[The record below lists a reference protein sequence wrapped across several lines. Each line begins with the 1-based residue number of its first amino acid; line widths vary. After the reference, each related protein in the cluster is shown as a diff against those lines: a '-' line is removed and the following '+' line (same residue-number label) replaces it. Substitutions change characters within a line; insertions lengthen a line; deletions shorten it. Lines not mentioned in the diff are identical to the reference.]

1 MMQIPLF
8 NFLTVRQCRRQGD
21 ISVHTLVRTGD
32 SYFMKAVDGT
42 IRKDLYPNKE
52 CGLCLKQLRV
62 TTMPVSHSLYSVK
75 DYFMQL
81 FKKMF
86 L

>member
-8 NFLTVRQCRRQGD
+8 NLLTVRQCQQQGD

-32 SYFMKAVDGT
+32 RYFMKAVDGT

-62 TTMPVSHSLYSVK
+62 TTMPVSHR
-75 DYFMQL
+75 
-81 FKKMF
+81 
-86 L
+86 